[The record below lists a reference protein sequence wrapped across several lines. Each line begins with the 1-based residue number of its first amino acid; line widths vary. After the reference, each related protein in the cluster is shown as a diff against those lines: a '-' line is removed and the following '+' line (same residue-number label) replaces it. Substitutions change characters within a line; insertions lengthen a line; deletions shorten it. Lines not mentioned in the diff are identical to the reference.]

1 MLSGLPEGLGKL
13 RFKTQATT
21 KLLLELGR
29 SRSAEW
35 RFWEQLLSGP
45 ALGVRAWGHFAW
57 LPSQAPS
64 AWPPPP
70 YPLCLAPLPHTPSA
84 CPPSPAPPL
93 PAPLSCAP
101 FAWPPLPNG
110 SLGGPWLSLDTG
122 PVWSVSSARVL
133 GGYVGGDPG
142 RMGRGQGG
150 WALQGSQSGPLE
162 PRSFGY
168 WSRDASMCVSWDF
181 PATRCRR
188 WRELVKGGATS

>member
-70 YPLCLAPLPHTPSA
+70 YPLCMEPSWVPGALGAGITPCQSA
-84 CPPSPAPPL
+84 VPPSYDSAAPHPH
-93 PAPLSCAP
+93 
-101 FAWPPLPNG
+101 PP
-110 SLGGPWLSLDTG
+110 
-122 PVWSVSSARVL
+122 PVL
-133 GGYVGGDPG
+133 
-142 RMGRGQGG
+142 
-150 WALQGSQSGPLE
+150 
-162 PRSFGY
+162 
-168 WSRDASMCVSWDF
+168 
-181 PATRCRR
+181 
-188 WRELVKGGATS
+188 

>member
-45 ALGVRAWGHFAW
+45 ALGVRAWGRFAW
-57 LPSQAPS
+57 LPTQAPS

-70 YPLCLAPLPHTPSA
+70 HPLCLAPLFYTPSIW
-84 CPPSPAPPL
+84 PPSPTPALGAPP
-93 PAPLSCAP
+93 S
-101 FAWPPLPNG
+101 
-110 SLGGPWLSLDTG
+110 PWLSLDTG

-142 RMGRGQGG
+142 QMGRGEGG

-168 WSRDASMCVSWDF
+168 WCRDDSMCVSWDF
-181 PATRCRR
+181 PATSCRR